1 MAWKFMYKS
10 LCVLCFVFDWSYSK
24 CAFNFVTNCQNIFQ
38 RGYTFYIPISNE
50 WELHFFLS
58 ELW

>member
-1 MAWKFMYKS
+1 MYKS
-10 LCVLCFVFDWSYSK
+10 FCVLCFVFDWSYSK
-24 CAFNFVTNCQNIFQ
+24 CAFNIVTNCQNIFQ

-50 WELHFFLS
+50 WEFHFFLS